1 MSRLKNM
8 TRTLGVADGLVFWWK
23 AKRKVFGEIKASRW
37 NTSFRLRP
45 GTTDYDTYEH
55 VFVLKEY
62 DFPIPFEPAVIVDGG
77 ANIGMS
83 ALYFTRRF
91 PTAKIIAIEP
101 DAENCAMLQHNTR
114 NHKQVEIIR
123 AGIWSSS
130 GHLHIKD
137 HAADA
142 NAFQVE
148 WSDQPTAHSL
158 PAISLEEVLNKSGAQ
173 TLDIVKLDIEG
184 AEKEVFR
191 DGFDSWLP
199 RTKLLIVELH
209 DRMVPG
215 CSKSLFNAVSNYDF
229 DCETRWENLIF
240 YNRQLL

>member
-1 MSRLKNM
+1 M
-8 TRTLGVADGLVFWWK
+8 TRTLGLTDGLTFWWK
-23 AKRKVFGEIKASRW
+23 AKQKTFGEIRASRW

-45 GTTDYDTYEH
+45 NSTDYDTYEH

-62 DFPIPFEPAVIVDGG
+62 DFPIPFEPNVIVDGG

-83 ALYFTRRF
+83 ALYFARRF
-91 PTAKIIAIEP
+91 PKAKIVAIEP
-101 DAENCAMLQHNTR
+101 DTVNCSLLQHNTR
-114 NHKQVEIIR
+114 DYKNVETIQ
-123 AGIWSSS
+123 AGIWSKP
-130 GHLHIKD
+130 GHLQIKD
-137 HAADA
+137 TAADA

-148 WSDQPTAHSL
+148 WTDHAGANTL
-158 PAISLEEVLNKSGAQ
+158 PAISLEEVLQKTGGN

-191 DGFDSWLP
+191 SGFDSWLP
-199 RTKLLIVELH
+199 KTRLLIVELH

-215 CSKSLFNAVSNYDF
+215 CSKSLFEAVSKYEF

-240 YNRQLL
+240 FNRSI